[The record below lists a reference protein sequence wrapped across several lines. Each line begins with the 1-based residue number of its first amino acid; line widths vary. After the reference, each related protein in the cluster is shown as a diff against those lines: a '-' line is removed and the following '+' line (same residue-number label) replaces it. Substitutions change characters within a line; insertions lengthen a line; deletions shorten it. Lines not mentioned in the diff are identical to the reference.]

1 LNTSAAIEQQLLD
14 VYQEDASAGFRLDY
28 FEAYNW
34 GTFHERIGHAKL
46 DGQTAL
52 LTGENGAGKSTL
64 ADGIVTLLVPT
75 NKRNYNAASSDA
87 KRERSESDYIRGN
100 IGNTYNELSERDEP
114 VYLRRDGEYYTV
126 LLGVFRNRRD
136 NKAITLAQILW
147 IKSNGDTAKLF
158 IIETRA
164 LTIADDL
171 AGFSSIAGIKETLK
185 KERDIETIDKFQA
198 YSEKFHRFLRLNAD
212 RNPMDIFN
220 QTVAVKDI
228 KNLTQFIRDY
238 MLEGGSA
245 EELFASLKERVR
257 ELRTT
262 HAMILTQKEQL
273 AELESVSK
281 HVSKFRAATETRI
294 QLERERDA
302 LDAFFAQTALRLRE
316 ARSIQNVANI
326 ETLTGKRDNTFRQ
339 KETTAAAL
347 TALRERQKSSEKGS
361 QIASLESEIE
371 MLGKTVELL
380 QKNRKHFD
388 ALLETLHPNRRVD
401 SFSAYATF
409 QAQLPAQLLTLT
421 GQSSEFDAKEHAQER
436 RVIELQ
442 QEFEKNDRE
451 IGILIKQHTS
461 IDGEVLERRDLIAD
475 MVKIPRKNLPF
486 VGELIRVQRNETRWT
501 GAIESL
507 LRGFALTIL
516 VHHDNYKEVD
526 AFVSAN
532 RMRGRVEYFPVPIDI
547 PSPGTKPNVATV
559 AGKMEIKPDA
569 GGFGR
574 YILRELIRRFD
585 HLCCETTDSRWH
597 DADQALTITG
607 LFKGK
612 TGRRVKDDRHDIN
625 DRRNWILGWYNH
637 DKLTLIRARQKE
649 LAAQGEKATKD
660 YQAAKNAKEN
670 HRKRLAAAQNLIEAG
685 FTFDQINPTEM
696 ETAIAAKQTQRD
708 ILKRDPALAQLSGE
722 IAIAAK
728 DLKEKNK
735 AYEGAVSALAVA
747 ENDETKNLEEI
758 ERLKNLTAS
767 QPPELEDLF
776 ILIRERS
783 PEPIKDIEGIDNK
796 KATLHRLYT
805 DEIGTQTINAGSS
818 TNDALA
824 KMAQIGNHEGW
835 NHLHD
840 ELGSSPPEHLNEATI
855 ERFQRVE
862 MRIRLDDIPKNEE
875 KFKRLLQE
883 NVISDFNTFR
893 TSLEHM
899 EQTIITRITQIN
911 THLSKVDFDR
921 REGLQTYIRLI
932 PEKTKDLIVR
942 DFRVQLHG
950 ALKDILNIDEDLE
963 ARETVFHQVNALIE
977 DVDKDPKR
985 RSHIIDVR
993 NWFDFK
999 AEERFRSPD
1008 KPKETYQGAI
1018 GKSGGEK
1025 SRLASTILATAIA
1038 YQYDIEIDRP
1048 EGDTFRFV
1056 LIDEAL
1062 SRIGDEFSAYLFE
1075 IFSRFHLQLLII
1087 HPRDAKLHITEKF
1100 VRRYNVA
1107 LKPERF
1113 SSVVNMTVHEFQE
1126 YKNRFAAA

>member
-1 LNTSAAIEQQLLD
+1 LSTPIAEEKEFVD
-14 VYQEDASAGFRLDY
+14 VYQEDRSAGFRLNY

-46 DGQTAL
+46 DGQTTL

-87 KRERSESDYIRGN
+87 KRERSEPDYIRGN
-100 IGNTYNELSERDEP
+100 IGKAYNEITERDEP

-147 IKSNGDTAKLF
+147 IKPNGDTAKLF
-158 IIETRA
+158 IVEPRA
-164 LTIADDL
+164 LTIAGDL
-171 AGFSSIAGIKETLK
+171 AGSPSITAIKETLK
-185 KERDIETIDKFQA
+185 NRGIETIDKFQT
-198 YSEKFHRFLRLNAD
+198 YSERFHRLLRLNAD

-245 EELFASLKERVR
+245 EELFANLKERVR

-262 HAMILTQKEQL
+262 HAMIQMQKEQL
-273 AELESVSK
+273 AELERVSK
-281 HVSKFRAATETRI
+281 HVSQYLSATETRI
-294 QLERERDA
+294 RLERERDA
-302 LDAFFAQTALRLRE
+302 LDAFFAQTALSLRE
-316 ARSIQNVANI
+316 ARSTQNVEKI
-326 ETLTGKRDNTFRQ
+326 ELFIGRRDNTFRQ
-339 KETTAAAL
+339 KEATAATLA
-347 TALRERQKSSEKGS
+347 ALREKQKSSAQGN

-388 ALLETLHPNRRVD
+388 ALLETLHPNRRID

-409 QAQLPAQLLTLT
+409 QAQLPTQLQTLT
-421 GQSSEFDAKEHAQER
+421 GLSPEFDAKERTQEKR
-436 RVIELQ
+436 LVELQ
-442 QEFEKNDRE
+442 QEFEKNERE

-475 MVKIPRKNLPF
+475 ALKIPRKNLPF
-486 VGELIRVQRNETRWT
+486 VGELIRVHKDEARWT
-501 GAIESL
+501 GGIESL

-516 VHHDNYKEVD
+516 VHHDNYKDVD

-532 RMRGRVEYFPVPIDI
+532 HMRGRVEYFPVPLDV
-547 PSPGTKPNVATV
+547 PTSGTKPNVGTV
-559 AGKMEIKPDA
+559 AGKMEIKSDT
-569 GGFGR
+569 GSFGR
-574 YILRELIRRFD
+574 YILRELSRRFD

-597 DADQALTITG
+597 DADQALTVTG

-612 TGRRVKDDRHDIN
+612 TGRRVKDDRRDIN
-625 DRRNWILGWYNH
+625 DRRSWILGWDNQ
-637 DKLTLIRARQKE
+637 DKLSLIRARQRE
-649 LAAQGEKATKD
+649 LTTQGDKATKE
-660 YQAAKNAKEN
+660 YQAAKSAKEK
-670 HRKRLAAAQNLIEAG
+670 HGKRLTAAQNLIETG
-685 FTFDQINPTEM
+685 FTFDQINPTEV
-696 ETAIAAKQTQRD
+696 ETVIVAKQAHRD
-708 ILKRDPALAQLSGE
+708 TLKKDPALAQLSAE
-722 IAIAAK
+722 IAIAQK

-735 AYEGAVSALAVA
+735 AYEAAVSVLAVA

-783 PEPIKDIEGIDNK
+783 AEPIEDIEGIDNR
-796 KATLHRLYT
+796 KAALHQVYT
-805 DEIGTQTINAGSS
+805 NEIGEQTVKAGTSAS
-818 TNDALA
+818 DALT
-824 KMAQIGNHEGW
+824 KMAQIVNHEGW

-840 ELGSSPPEHLNEATI
+840 ELGSIPPTHLNEGAI
-855 ERFQRVE
+855 GRFQRAE
-862 MRIRLDDIPKNEE
+862 ARIRMDDIPKNEE
-875 KFKRLLQE
+875 KFRRLLQE

-899 EQTIITRITQIN
+899 EQTIITRIGSIN
-911 THLSKVDFDR
+911 THLAKVDFDR
-921 REGLQTYIRLI
+921 RESLQTYIRLI
-932 PEKTKDLIVR
+932 PEKTKDQVVR

-977 DVDKDPKR
+977 DLDKDPKR
-985 RSHIIDVR
+985 RDHIIDVR

-999 AEERFRSPD
+999 AEERFRNPD
-1008 KPKETYQGAI
+1008 KSKETYQGAI

-1075 IFSRFHLQLLII
+1075 VFARFHLQLLII

-1100 VRRYNVA
+1100 VRRYNVV

-1113 SSVVNMTVHEFQE
+1113 SSVANMTVHEFQE
-1126 YKNRFAAA
+1126 YKNRFADA